1 MAKDNLPIYKITID
15 PEYSENGEDLG
26 IEQIAFTS
34 TPAIKVMGMAFNSQV
49 KQMIFKDNVKYRI
62 VAPALIPME
71 IYRKD
76 DEDGKEYY
84 VKFSVEEIEKIHAKF
99 MRDMSNK
106 DLFNL
111 EHDTTETVPAYILEA
126 WIVDSPLKDK
136 AYSSFGIEVPAG
148 TLMVTAQVTDV
159 EYYNHLVD
167 NDQVGFSIEGYLGM
181 KLKEVTQLKTKI
193 NMNRKIKMNALPDG
207 EHIIDGKTYVVVGGV
222 ITEIREAAMKS
233 RTKMNALPDGEHTIM
248 GKIYVVKD
256 GEIIEI
262 RDAELEEVTEEVTEE
277 VALEDTVVEEE
288 EVVEETMA
296 VDPVLDAEAILAIV
310 KPALDAEVNNLV
322 AMIADLK
329 AQLEEAIS
337 VDSEEEVVE
346 EVVALSAQQKLS
358 NFIKFN
364 NNK

>member
-84 VKFSVEEIEKIHAKF
+84 VSFSVEEIEKIHAKF

-136 AYSSFGIEVPAG
+136 AYSSFGIEVPTG

-181 KLKEVTQLKTKI
+181 KLKAETQLKTDI
-193 NMNRKIKMNALPDG
+193 NMNK
-207 EHIIDGKTYVVVGGV
+207 
-222 ITEIREAAMKS
+222 
-233 RTKMNALPDGEHTIM
+233 LPDGEHTID
-248 GKIYVVKD
+248 GKIYVVID
-256 GEIIEI
+256 GEITEI
-262 RDAELEEVTEEVTEE
+262 RDAELVEASEE

-329 AQLEEAIS
+329 AQLEDAMA
-337 VDSEEEVVE
+337 VDSEEEVVME
-346 EVVALSAQQKLS
+346 EVVALSVQQKLS
-358 NFIKFN
+358 KFNQFN

>member
-84 VKFSVEEIEKIHAKF
+84 VSFSVEEIEKIHAKF

-111 EHDTTETVPAYILEA
+111 EHDTTETVPAYVLEA
-126 WIVDSPLKDK
+126 WIVDNPTKDK
-136 AYSSFGIEVPAG
+136 AYSSFGIEVPTG

-181 KLKEVTQLKTKI
+181 KLKEVTQLKTDI
-193 NMNRKIKMNALPDG
+193 NMNK
-207 EHIIDGKTYVVVGGV
+207 
-222 ITEIREAAMKS
+222 
-233 RTKMNALPDGEHTIM
+233 LPDGEHTIE
-248 GKIYVVKD
+248 GKIYVVVD
-256 GEIIEI
+256 GEITEI
-262 RDAELEEVTEEVTEE
+262 RDAEVVEASEE

-310 KPALDAEVNNLV
+310 KPALDEEINNLV

-329 AQLEEAIS
+329 AQLEEALA
-337 VDSEEEVVE
+337 VDSEEDVVE
-346 EVVALSAQQKLS
+346 EVVALSVQQRLS

>member
-84 VKFSVEEIEKIHAKF
+84 VSFSKEEIEKIHSKF
-99 MRDMSNK
+99 MKDMSNK

-111 EHDTTETVPAYILEA
+111 EHDTTETVPAYVLEA
-126 WIVDSPLKDK
+126 WIVDNPTKDK
-136 AYSSFGIEVPAG
+136 AYSSFGIEVPTG

-181 KLKEVTQLKTKI
+181 KLKEVTQLKTDI
-193 NMNRKIKMNALPDG
+193 NMNK
-207 EHIIDGKTYVVVGGV
+207 
-222 ITEIREAAMKS
+222 
-233 RTKMNALPDGEHTIM
+233 LPDGEHTIE
-248 GKIYVVKD
+248 GKIYVVVD
-256 GEIIEI
+256 GEITEI
-262 RDAELEEVTEEVTEE
+262 RDAELVEASEE

-329 AQLEEAIS
+329 AQLEDAMA
-337 VDSEEEVVE
+337 VDSEEVVME
-346 EVVALSAQQKLS
+346 ELVALSVQEKLS
-358 NFIKFN
+358 KFN
-364 NNK
+364 QFNNK

>member
-15 PEYSENGEDLG
+15 PEYAENGEDLG

-34 TPAIKVMGMAFNSQV
+34 NPAIKVMGMAFNSQAKPMV
-49 KQMIFKDNVKYRI
+49 FKDAVKYRI

-84 VKFSVEEIEKIHAKF
+84 VKFTKEEIEKIHSKF

-126 WIVDSPLKDK
+126 WIVENPTKDK
-136 AYSSFGIEVPAG
+136 AYSSFGIEVPTG
-148 TLMVTAQVTDV
+148 TLMVTAQVTDE

-181 KLKEVTQLKTKI
+181 KLKEVTQLKTDI
-193 NMNRKIKMNALPDG
+193 NMNKLPDG
-207 EHIIDGKTYVVVGGV
+207 EHMV
-222 ITEIREAAMKS
+222 E
-233 RTKMNALPDGEHTIM
+233 
-248 GKIYVVKD
+248 GKIYVVVD
-256 GEIIEI
+256 GEITEI
-262 RDAELEEVTEEVTEE
+262 RDAEVVEATL
-277 VALEDTVVEEE
+277 ADTVVEEE
-288 EVVEETMA
+288 EVVEEETMA
-296 VDPVLDAEAILAIV
+296 VDPALDAEAILEIV
-310 KPALDAEVNNLV
+310 RPFITEQVDALV

-329 AQLEEAIS
+329 NQFEESLVVDTEEETMEEA
-337 VDSEEEVVE
+337 
-346 EVVALSAQQKLS
+346 VALSAQQKLS
-358 NFIKFN
+358 NFNKFN

>member
-84 VKFSVEEIEKIHAKF
+84 VSFSKEEIEKIHSKF
-99 MRDMSNK
+99 MKDMSNK

-111 EHDTTETVPAYILEA
+111 EHDTTETVPAYVLEA
-126 WIVDSPLKDK
+126 WIVDNPTKDK
-136 AYSSFGIEVPAG
+136 AYSSFGIEVPTG

-181 KLKEVTQLKTKI
+181 KLKAETQLKTDI
-193 NMNRKIKMNALPDG
+193 NMNK
-207 EHIIDGKTYVVVGGV
+207 
-222 ITEIREAAMKS
+222 
-233 RTKMNALPDGEHTIM
+233 LPDGEHTIE
-248 GKIYVVKD
+248 GKIYVVTD
-256 GEIIEI
+256 GEITEI
-262 RDAELEEVTEEVTEE
+262 RDAELVEASEE

-329 AQLEEAIS
+329 AQLEDAMA

>member
-34 TPAIKVMGMAFNSQV
+34 TPAIKVMGMAFNSQA
-49 KQMIFKDNVKYRI
+49 KKMIFKDNVKYRI

-84 VKFSVEEIEKIHAKF
+84 VSFSKEEIEKIHSKF
-99 MRDMSNK
+99 MKDMSNK

-111 EHDTTETVPAYILEA
+111 EHDTTETVPAYVLEA
-126 WIVDSPLKDK
+126 WIVDNPTKDK
-136 AYSSFGIEVPAG
+136 AYSSFGIEVPTG

-193 NMNRKIKMNALPDG
+193 NMNK
-207 EHIIDGKTYVVVGGV
+207 
-222 ITEIREAAMKS
+222 
-233 RTKMNALPDGEHTIM
+233 LPDGEHTIE
-248 GKIYVVKD
+248 GKIYIVKD
-256 GEIIEI
+256 GEITEI
-262 RDAELEEVTEEVTEE
+262 RDVKVEETTEE

-310 KPALDAEVNNLV
+310 KPALDAEVNNIV

-329 AQLEEAIS
+329 AQLEEALS
-337 VDSEEEVVE
+337 VDGEEEVVE
-346 EVVALSAQQKLS
+346 EVVALSVQQRLS

-364 NNK
+364 NQ

>member
-49 KQMIFKDNVKYRI
+49 KPMIFKDNVKYRI

-84 VKFSVEEIEKIHAKF
+84 VKFTKEEIEKIHSKF
-99 MRDMSNK
+99 MKDMSNK

-111 EHDTTETVPAYILEA
+111 EHDTNETVPAYVLEA
-126 WIVDSPLKDK
+126 WIVDNPTKDK
-136 AYSSFGIEVPAG
+136 AYSSFGIEVPTG
-148 TLMVTAQVTDV
+148 TLMVTAQVTDQ
-159 EYYNHLVD
+159 EYYNYLVD

-193 NMNRKIKMNALPDG
+193 NMNK
-207 EHIIDGKTYVVVGGV
+207 
-222 ITEIREAAMKS
+222 
-233 RTKMNALPDGEHTIM
+233 LPDGEHTID
-248 GKIYVVKD
+248 GKIYVVVD
-256 GEIIEI
+256 GEITEI
-262 RDAELEEVTEEVTEE
+262 RDAEV
-277 VALEDTVVEEE
+277 VAATLADTVVEEE
-288 EVVEETMA
+288 EVVEEETMA
-296 VDPVLDAEAILAIV
+296 VDPALDAEAILEIV
-310 KPALDAEVNNLV
+310 RPFITEQVDALV

-329 AQLEEAIS
+329 AQLEESMA
-337 VDSEEEVVE
+337 VDEQEDVVE

-358 NFIKFN
+358 MFNKFN
-364 NNK
+364 NNY

>member
-84 VKFSVEEIEKIHAKF
+84 VKFTKEEIEKIHSKF
-99 MRDMSNK
+99 MKDMSNK

-111 EHDTTETVPAYILEA
+111 EHDTTETVPAYVLEA
-126 WIVDSPLKDK
+126 WIVDNPTKDK
-136 AYSSFGIEVPAG
+136 AYSSFGIEVPTG

-181 KLKEVTQLKTKI
+181 KLKEVTQLKTDI
-193 NMNRKIKMNALPDG
+193 NMNK
-207 EHIIDGKTYVVVGGV
+207 
-222 ITEIREAAMKS
+222 
-233 RTKMNALPDGEHTIM
+233 LPDGEHTIE
-248 GKIYVVKD
+248 GKIYVVVD
-256 GEIIEI
+256 GEITEI
-262 RDAELEEVTEEVTEE
+262 RDAEVVEASEE

-310 KPALDAEVNNLV
+310 KPALDAEVNNIV

-329 AQLEEAIS
+329 AQLEEALA
-337 VDSEEEVVE
+337 VDSEEEVVME
-346 EVVALSAQQKLS
+346 EAVALSVQQRLS
-358 NFIKFN
+358 NFNKFN
-364 NNK
+364 TNK